1 MSAKKQT
8 TTNEGERGETN
19 RGRVGGMEGRE
30 RVGEVDKIRG
40 REAQENQCRKKY
52 ARERVRERKKNWGCA
67 QRQTNRNTHKPT
79 DRYTEI
85 YKQTRKE
92 IDKQDAGRKKQTV

>member
-52 ARERVRERKKNWGCA
+52 ARERVRERKKIGGA
-67 QRQTNRNTHKPT
+67 HKDKQTEIHIKQQIDTQ
-79 DRYTEI
+79 RYTS
-85 YKQTRKE
+85 KHGKR
-92 IDKQDAGRKKQTV
+92 